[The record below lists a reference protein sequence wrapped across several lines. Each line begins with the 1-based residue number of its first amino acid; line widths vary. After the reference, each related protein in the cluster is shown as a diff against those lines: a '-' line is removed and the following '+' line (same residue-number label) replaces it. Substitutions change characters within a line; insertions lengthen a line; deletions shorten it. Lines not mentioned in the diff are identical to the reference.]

1 MSPGVSFSSRTHV
14 LATEIYDILVALQL
28 HLKKKNVGNLSTLSN
43 EIIRKVQGGTEV
55 GGWRLGSPLEE
66 LVAPWSDNGI
76 GKALRRELRPE
87 RDSTARGMKSR
98 GQSWGLGPLWF

>member
-1 MSPGVSFSSRTHV
+1 MSFSSRTHV

-28 HLKKKNVGNLSTLSN
+28 HLKKIVGNLSTLSN

-76 GKALRRELRPE
+76 RKALRRELRPE
-87 RDSTARGMKSR
+87 RDSTARGMESR

>member
-1 MSPGVSFSSRTHV
+1 MSFSSRTHV

-28 HLKKKNVGNLSTLSN
+28 HLKKIVGNLSTLSN

-55 GGWRLGSPLEE
+55 GGWRLEE

-76 GKALRRELRPE
+76 RKALRRELRPE
-87 RDSTARGMKSR
+87 RDSTARGMESR